1 MLRGRTTHHTQDAH
15 TVPLPPLVG
24 CLRFLRVARHSF
36 GVSEGSKGGVGL
48 VLRIWDATLAFV
60 SVHMASKKQELRFAQ
75 YKELMKDLGA
85 SLGNEFFQMTEQF
98 HHVVFMGDTN
108 YRCSGL
114 TTDEALL

>member
-1 MLRGRTTHHTQDAH
+1 M
-15 TVPLPPLVG
+15 PPLVG